1 MQRVL
6 ILIIAVTVLALPRL
20 VAAQTEGQQRGANGT
35 EEQEVEQFER
45 EWSEAYKRHDKAT
58 LERILADGFV
68 FTDPQ
73 GKVHNKAQ
81 YIDIA
86 LHEEILS
93 YKISDLV
100 VRVHGDTGIV
110 TGVWHAKYMVDGKEQ
125 SGTLCFTDVVVKRAG
140 RWQAIAA
147 HDAPVKE

>member
-6 ILIIAVTVLALPRL
+6 VLIIAVAVLALPCL
-20 VAAQTEGQQRGANGT
+20 AAAQTDSQKRGANGKT
-35 EEQEVEQFER
+35 EQEVEQFER
-45 EWSEAYKRHDKAT
+45 EWSEAYKQHDKAT

-93 YKISDLV
+93 FNISDLA
-100 VRVHGDTGIV
+100 VRVHGDTAIV
-110 TGVWHAKYMVDGKEQ
+110 TGVWNAKYRVDGKEQ
-125 SGTLCFTDVVVKRAG
+125 SGVLHFTDVVVKRDG
-140 RWQAIAA
+140 RWQSVAS
-147 HDAPVKE
+147 HDAQTKE

>member
-1 MQRVL
+1 MQRAR
-6 ILIIAVTVLALPRL
+6 ILLAAVTVFALPCL
-20 VAAQTEGQQRGANGT
+20 VAAQAADQKHGASGK
-35 EEQEVEQFER
+35 EEQEVEKFER
-45 EWSEAYKRHDKAT
+45 EWSEAYKQHDKAT

-81 YIDIA
+81 YIDLA

-93 YKISDLV
+93 YTLSDLAV
-100 VRVHGDTGIV
+100 HVHGDTGIV

-125 SGTLCFTDVVVKRAG
+125 SGTLYFTDVVVKRAG
-140 RWQAIAA
+140 RWQVVAS
-147 HDAPVKE
+147 HDAQAKE